1 MDFSEITTPLTL
13 KQVDSLYWLGRYAE
27 RVLSTL
33 RVFMRVYDSQLDN
46 NFDFSEYCQNL
57 DIYNG
62 FTDLKD
68 FCNRY
73 AFDKSYASS
82 ISCSMMRAYDNAIML
97 RDIIGSEALSYIE
110 MAQRTLLDSEFSRT
124 PMLMFQKVIDYI
136 MGFYGVISD
145 TIIDR
150 NIRNIIL
157 CGHGVERLD
166 FYLRLGINENK
177 IQFECRR
184 LAQAFSYTD
193 ISVDKFTI
201 SKICGELCEADN
213 VQDYADKMLLLQLI
227 DGYFVSQ

>member
-1 MDFSEITTPLTL
+1 
-13 KQVDSLYWLGRYAE
+13 
-27 RVLSTL
+27 
-33 RVFMRVYDSQLDN
+33 
-46 NFDFSEYCQNL
+46 
-57 DIYNG
+57 
-62 FTDLKD
+62 
-68 FCNRY
+68 
-73 AFDKSYASS
+73 
-82 ISCSMMRAYDNAIML
+82 
-97 RDIIGSEALSYIE
+97 
-110 MAQRTLLDSEFSRT
+110 
-124 PMLMFQKVIDYI
+124 

-177 IQFECRR
+177 VQFECRR